1 MKQTVKT
8 SRTAG
13 YLEKLHRKMNKKY
26 FEDKLSEPI
35 ITIQTAKDSYGHIT
49 CGKVWKSAKG
59 EHFEINISANYLQR
73 DIVEIVCT
81 LLHEMVHQY
90 NLENGIKDT
99 SRGNTYHNRKFK
111 EEAEKRDLLIKKHP
125 SYGWTITEPTEALI
139 DFCIEEGLE
148 DILMGKDSYAG
159 GSGTGTPGTNTPKGT
174 PGKSTGKSSTRK
186 YICPQCGNSFRAT
199 KEIFAICGDCL
210 QPFQK
215 A

>member
-13 YLEKLHRKMNKKY
+13 YLEKLHRKLNERY
-26 FEDKLSEPI
+26 FDNKLSEPI

-49 CGKVWKSAKG
+49 CGKVWKSARG

-99 SRGNTYHNRKFK
+99 SRGTTYHNRKFK
-111 EEAEKRDLLIKKHP
+111 EEAEKRDLIITKHT

-139 DFCIEEGLE
+139 DFCIQEGLE
-148 DILMGKDSYAG
+148 DILMGKSSYTW
-159 GSGTGTPGTNTPKGT
+159 TGTPGTGTTPPKGT
-174 PGKSTGKSSTRK
+174 PGTSTGKSSTRK

-199 KEIFAICGDCL
+199 KDLNVLCIDCL